1 MNETMQV
8 LMNRKSVRV
17 FEDKEIAPE
26 IKEAII
32 GAAMRAPTAGNMMLY
47 SIIDVTDQTIKDK
60 LAETCDHQP
69 FIAQAKMVLVFCADY
84 HRWYR
89 KFKLA
94 GCEDVPAPELSDLI
108 LATNDTVIA
117 AHAACVA
124 AESFG
129 IGSCYIG
136 DVIENFETHKALLHL
151 PAQVAPVSMLVFG
164 YPTEQQKE
172 RKQPNRFAKDSI
184 VFENGYRDLSEDEL
198 VEMMPNDRTTALYN
212 RKYISAFAREMV
224 RSTKEIFKNWNLKD

>member
-1 MNETMQV
+1 MNETMKL
-8 LMNRKSVRV
+8 LMERKSVRV

-26 IKEAII
+26 IKEAILA
-32 GAAMRAPTAGNMMLY
+32 AAMRAPTAGNSMLY
-47 SIIDVTDQTIKDK
+47 SILDITNQAIKDK

-69 FIAQAKMVLVFCADY
+69 FIAEAKMVLLFCADY

-94 GCEDVPAPELSDLI
+94 GCEDVCPPELGDLI
-108 LATNDTVIA
+108 LSTNDAVIA
-117 AHAACVA
+117 AHAACMA

-136 DVIENFETHKALLHL
+136 DVIENFEIHKELLHL

-164 YPTEQQKE
+164 YPTQQQTD
-172 RKQPNRFAKDSI
+172 RAQPTRFAKSSI
-184 VFENGYRDLSEDEL
+184 VFENGYRELSEDEL
-198 VEMMPNDRTTALYN
+198 VEMMPHDRTKAFYN
-212 RKYISAFAREMV
+212 RKYVSDFAKEMT
-224 RSTKEIFKNWNLKD
+224 RSMKVIFENWNTKD

>member
-1 MNETMQV
+1 MNETMKV
-8 LMNRKSVRV
+8 LMERKSVRV

-26 IKEAII
+26 IKDAILA
-32 GAAMRAPTAGNMMLY
+32 AAMRAPTAGNSMLY
-47 SIIDVTDQTIKDK
+47 SIIDVTAQALKDK
-60 LAETCDHQP
+60 LSETCDHQP
-69 FIAQAKMVLVFCADY
+69 FIAQAKMVLIFCADY

-94 GCEDVPAPELSDLI
+94 GCENVPAPELGDLI
-108 LATNDTVIA
+108 LSTNDAVIA

-136 DVIENFETHKALLHL
+136 DVIENFETHKELMNL
-151 PAQVAPVSMLVFG
+151 PPQTAPVCMLVFG

-172 RKQPNRFAKDSI
+172 RKQTTRFAKSSI
-184 VFENGYRDLSEDEL
+184 VFENQYRELSEDEL
-198 VEMMPNDRTTALYN
+198 IEMMPNDRTKAFYN
-212 RKYISAFAREMV
+212 RKYVSDFAMEMT
-224 RSTKEIFKNWNLKD
+224 RSMKIIFENWNTQD